1 MVISDEE
8 QAIITEKLA
17 LIKEYYAEKEPDHFL
32 ILVGNKET
40 LVDAMSC
47 NSHDQAVVEQMLS
60 GGNPRFLYLARQK
73 KPSPKEPLTENTWS
87 DNTTTKR
94 RSDYREQFSCNLHH
108 GSSVEFLIKE
118 DN

>member
-32 ILVGNKET
+32 ILVGNKEK

-47 NSHDQAVVEQMLS
+47 NSHDQAVVEQICR
-60 GGNPRFLYLARQK
+60 G
-73 KPSPKEPLTENTWS
+73 
-87 DNTTTKR
+87 TTPGFCIWPVKRSHRR
-94 RSDYREQFSCNLHH
+94 RSP
-108 GSSVEFLIKE
+108 
-118 DN
+118 